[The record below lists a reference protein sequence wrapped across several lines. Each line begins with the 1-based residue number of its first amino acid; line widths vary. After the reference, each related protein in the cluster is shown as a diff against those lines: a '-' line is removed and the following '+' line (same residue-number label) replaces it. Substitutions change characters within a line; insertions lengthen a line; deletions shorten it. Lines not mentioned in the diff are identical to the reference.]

1 MEDYIP
7 RVEHEEFAKR
17 IDDEQNR
24 QNHRLT
30 ELEKATKEINSLTVS
45 VEKMALSTET
55 MARELGEQG
64 KRLDHLESVPGKNWT
79 ALQTGIINALAA
91 AIGGG
96 IAAAIISFM

>member
-24 QNHRLT
+24 QNHRLA

-55 MARELGEQG
+55 MARERGEQG